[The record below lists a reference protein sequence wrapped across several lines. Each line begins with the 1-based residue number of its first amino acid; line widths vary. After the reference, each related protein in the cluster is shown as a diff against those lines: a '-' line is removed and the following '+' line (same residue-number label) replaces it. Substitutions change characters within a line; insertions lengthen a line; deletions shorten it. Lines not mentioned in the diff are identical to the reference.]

1 MRVSVGKF
9 GKFDF
14 KFERNNDKAKYRE
27 MIFRVLKQN
36 WACARHIAC
45 GAKILR
51 SAYSCECN
59 EAKISE
65 KRSRDEPQNLQI
77 WM

>member
-1 MRVSVGKF
+1 MQISVGKIY
-9 GKFDF
+9 KFDF
-14 KFERNNDKAKYRE
+14 KFDRKKDKAKYRE

-51 SAYSCECN
+51 SACSCEYN

-65 KRSRDEPQNLQI
+65 KRSRDKP
-77 WM
+77 